1 MQWDDEAIVLAA
13 RPHGETSLIVT
24 LLTRT
29 LGRRA
34 GLVRGARRARGR
46 GVYEIGTRVE
56 AHWNAR
62 LAEHLGM
69 LRLELVRG
77 CAAELMDDPA
87 RLACL
92 AAASAMAEATLPEGE
107 AAPGCYAG
115 LLGLTETLV
124 ADRRW
129 AEAYVAWEL
138 ALLAEL
144 GFGLDL
150 TSCAATGATTG
161 LGFVSPKSNQA
172 VSHDAGVPYRDRL
185 LVLPRFLLDPAVE
198 PGPVDIAD
206 GLRLTGFFLERNVF
220 APFDRQMPAARS
232 RFVDRM
238 AQSATISGASSRF
251 PID

>member
-115 LLGLTETLV
+115 LLGLVEALV

-129 AEAYVAWEL
+129 AETYVAWEL

-144 GFGLDL
+144 GFGLEL

-161 LGFVSPKSNQA
+161 LAFVSPKSNQA
-172 VSHDAGVPYRDRL
+172 VSQDAGAPYRDRL

-198 PGPVDIAD
+198 PSPADIVD
-206 GLRLTGFFLERNVF
+206 GLRLTGFFLERHVF
-220 APFDRQMPAARS
+220 APFERQMPAARS

-238 AQSATISGASSRF
+238 AQSATISGASSRS

>member
-1 MQWDDEAIVLAA
+1 MQWDDEAVVLAA

-34 GLVRGARRARGR
+34 GLIRGARRARGR
-46 GVYEIGTRVE
+46 GVYEIGTRVD

-92 AAASAMAEATLPEGE
+92 AAAAAMAEATLPEGE
-107 AAPGCYAG
+107 AVPGCYAG
-115 LLGLTETLV
+115 LLGLIDALV
-124 ADRRW
+124 ADRGW
-129 AEAYVAWEL
+129 AAGYVTWEL

-150 TSCAATGATTG
+150 ASCAASGATDD
-161 LGFVSPKSNQA
+161 LAYVSPKSNQA
-172 VSHDAGVPYRDRL
+172 VSRAAGAPYRDRL
-185 LVLPRFLLDPAVE
+185 LTLPRFVIDSAAAASAP
-198 PGPVDIAD
+198 DIAD
-206 GLRLTGFFLERNVF
+206 GLRLTGFFLERHVF
-220 APFDRQMPAARS
+220 APFERQIPPARS
-232 RFVDRM
+232 RFVDRI
-238 AQSATISGASSRF
+238 AQSATISGTESRS
-251 PID
+251 PPD

>member
-1 MQWDDEAIVLAA
+1 MQWDDEGVVLAT

-24 LLTRT
+24 LLTRS
-29 LGRRA
+29 LGRRS
-34 GLVRGARRARGR
+34 GLIRGARRAKARST
-46 GVYEIGTRVE
+46 YEIGTRVA

-92 AAASAMAEATLPEGE
+92 AAATAMAEATLPEGE
-107 AAPGCYAG
+107 AAPRCYDG
-115 LLGLTETLV
+115 LLGLIAALI
-124 ADRRW
+124 ADRDW
-129 AEAYVAWEL
+129 AATYVAWEL

-150 TSCAATGATTG
+150 TCCAATGVATD
-161 LGFVSPKSNQA
+161 LAYVSPKSSQA
-172 VSHDAGVPYRDRL
+172 VSRAAGAPYRDRL
-185 LVLPRFLLDPAVE
+185 LSLPRFLLDSSAAA
-198 PGPVDIAD
+198 GAGDIVA
-206 GLRLTGFFLERNVF
+206 GLRLTGYFLERHIF
-220 APFDRQMPAARS
+220 QPFERAMPAARS

-238 AQSATISGASSRF
+238 ARSAISQSASASS
-251 PID
+251 ID

>member
-24 LLTRT
+24 LLTRS

-34 GLVRGARRARGR
+34 GLIRGGRRARGR
-46 GVYEIGTRVE
+46 GAYEIGTRVE

-62 LAEHLGM
+62 LAEHLGL

-92 AAASAMAEATLPEGE
+92 AAATALAEATLPEGE

-115 LLGLTETLV
+115 LLDLIGALV
-124 ADRRW
+124 AERGW
-129 AEAYVAWEL
+129 AGAYVAWEL

-150 TSCAATGATTG
+150 ARCAATGVTTD
-161 LGFVSPKSNQA
+161 LAYVSPKSAQA
-172 VSHDAGVPYRDRL
+172 VSRAAAAPYRDRL
-185 LVLPRFLLDPAVE
+185 LVLPRFLLDSAIE
-198 PGPVDIAD
+198 PGGADILD
-206 GLRLTGFFLERNVF
+206 GLRLTGFFLDRHVC
-220 APFDRQMPAARS
+220 APFGRSLPAARS

-238 AQSATISGASSRF
+238 AQSATISGTQPAF
-251 PID
+251 PSD

>member
-1 MQWDDEAIVLAA
+1 MQWDDEAVVLAA

-24 LLTRT
+24 LLTRS

-34 GLVRGARRARGR
+34 GLIRGGRRARGR

-56 AHWNAR
+56 AHWQAR
-62 LAEHLGM
+62 LAEHLGL

-87 RLACL
+87 RLSCL
-92 AAASAMAEATLPEGE
+92 AAATAMAEATLPEGE
-107 AAPGCYAG
+107 AAPECYAG
-115 LLGLTETLV
+115 LLELIAALV
-124 ADRRW
+124 AGRDW
-129 AEAYVAWEL
+129 AARYITWEL

-150 TSCAATGATTG
+150 ASCAVTGATSD
-161 LGFVSPKSNQA
+161 LAYVSPKSGQA
-172 VSHDAGVPYRDRL
+172 VSRAAAAPYRDKL
-185 LVLPRFLLDPAVE
+185 LALPRFLLDPGVLPTIAEV
-198 PGPVDIAD
+198 AD
-206 GLRLTGFFLERNVF
+206 GLRLTGFFLERHVF
-220 APFDRQMPAARS
+220 APFGRPLPASRS

-238 AQSATISGASSRF
+238 EQIATISGTESGP

>member
-115 LLGLTETLV
+115 LLGLIETLV

-129 AEAYVAWEL
+129 AETYVAWEL

-144 GFGLDL
+144 GFGLEL
-150 TSCAATGATTG
+150 TSCAATGATTD
-161 LGFVSPKSNQA
+161 LAFVSPKSNQA
-172 VSHDAGVPYRDRL
+172 VSQDAGAPYRDRL

-198 PGPVDIAD
+198 PSSADIVD
-206 GLRLTGFFLERNVF
+206 GLRLTGFFLERHVF

-238 AQSATISGASSRF
+238 AQSATISGASSRS

>member
-13 RPHGETSLIVT
+13 RPHGEMSLIVT

-115 LLGLTETLV
+115 LLGLVEALV

-129 AEAYVAWEL
+129 AETYVAWEL

-144 GFGLDL
+144 GFGLEL

-161 LGFVSPKSNQA
+161 LAFVSPKSNQA
-172 VSHDAGVPYRDRL
+172 VSQDAGAPYRDRL

-198 PGPVDIAD
+198 PSPADIVD
-206 GLRLTGFFLERNVF
+206 GLRLTGFFLERHVF
-220 APFDRQMPAARS
+220 APFERQMPAARS

-238 AQSATISGASSRF
+238 AQSATISGASSRS